1 MKHCFYFRPGYI
13 SSLDL
18 KQKYENWNPYLNWHT
33 LQTGWNTAVNDAHAL
48 RPLFSRDLA
57 LLLVSDHSGLSCH
70 KPVKD
75 KTLVV
80 FQQQGAGMI

>member
-1 MKHCFYFRPGYI
+1 MT
-13 SSLDL
+13 SLLNTL
-18 KQKYENWNPYLNWHT
+18 KENYENLNSYLNWHT

-48 RPLFSRDLA
+48 KLLFSVDLV

-80 FQQQGAGMI
+80 FQQQGAGTI